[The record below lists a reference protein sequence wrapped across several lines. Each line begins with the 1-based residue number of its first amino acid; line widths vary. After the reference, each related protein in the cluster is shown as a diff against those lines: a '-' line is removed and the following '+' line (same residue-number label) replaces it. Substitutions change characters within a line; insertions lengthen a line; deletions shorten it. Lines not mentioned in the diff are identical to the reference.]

1 MKKAYLSLIYLI
13 PALGLLAGLSLGI
26 TIPVFIIIN
35 LYLIKDDLKVSITNY
50 KLECAFF
57 LMMFLSCFWAA
68 SPASSLIS
76 FTKTLLCF
84 SAICILIAKRK
95 YLLEKMNPQH
105 NHYSVALLLAVVLFY
120 VELISQGA
128 INSWFRMNIQ
138 NKSSELFYLHNLDR
152 GCSLLALFSWA
163 VIAQLL
169 SRHRF
174 ISAMLIYVLMMI
186 TLGVSDNL
194 AGFLGFIAAGLVFV
208 LTKYSCLRNPK
219 FLSFV
224 LGVAALLFIALS
236 IKLNP
241 YQISDDAKFL
251 PLSAK
256 HRLFIWDFTV
266 EKAMEK
272 PILGWGHGFSRQIDV
287 AKSEMVIYEGQ
298 SLSPFPTHPHNNVLQ
313 ILLENGFVGLALYIM
328 LLCKYLFVWSKSFN
342 NNDGRGNNIQA
353 AGYAFFT
360 TFFVI
365 SMISFNMWQSWWVCS
380 FLWVSLLFSFI
391 RSMDK

>member
-13 PALGLLAGLSLGI
+13 PTLGLLAGLSLGI

-76 FTKTLLCF
+76 FTKTFLCF
-84 SAICILIAKRK
+84 SAICILIIKRK

-105 NHYSVALLLAVVLFY
+105 DHYAGALLLAVVLFY

-138 NKSSELFYLHNLDR
+138 HKSSELFYLHNLDR
-152 GCSLLALFSWA
+152 GCSLLALFSWV

-174 ISAMLIYVLMMI
+174 ISAMLIYVLMTI

-194 AGFLGFIAAGLVFV
+194 AGFLGFIAAGFIFI
-208 LTKYSCLRNPK
+208 LTKYSFIRNPK
-219 FLSFV
+219 FLSCV
-224 LGVAALLFIALS
+224 LGFTALLFIALS
-236 IKLNP
+236 IKLSP

-256 HRLFIWDFTV
+256 HRLFIWDFTA
-266 EKAMEK
+266 EKAMKK
-272 PILGWGHGFSRQIDV
+272 PILGWGHGFSRQIDI
-287 AKSEMVIYEGQ
+287 AKSEMVMYKGI
-298 SLSPFPTHPHNNVLQ
+298 SLNPFPTHPHNNVLQ

-328 LLCKYLFVWSKSFN
+328 LLCKYLFLWNKSFN
-342 NNDGRGNNIQA
+342 NNDGRDNNIQA
-353 AGYAFFT
+353 AGYAFCT

-365 SMISFNMWQSWWVCS
+365 SMISFNMWQSWWLCS
-380 FLWVSLLFSFI
+380 FLWVALLFSFI
-391 RSMDK
+391 RSVGK